1 MNRALDLLKRN
12 TTFVLKPLILVLVP
26 LKEHHSECR
35 YIVYGRGGVSNI
47 CRSSSQRPRR
57 RSGRSPDRW
66 RVRACG
72 EYSRTPHCLTE
83 VASVCLIMKAF
94 SLFETPRLC
103 FSVQNA
109 QIVRR
114 ARKSNLPSEMFCAVK
129 AGHHPQGRQP

>member
-83 VASVCLIMKAF
+83 VAPVCLMMKEF
-94 SLFETPRLC
+94 SLFETPRN
-103 FSVQNA
+103 FGPEFFA
-109 QIVRR
+109 QRVSAPCAKGSHPRELQRR
-114 ARKSNLPSEMFCAVK
+114 RP
-129 AGHHPQGRQP
+129 P